1 MPLGKQ
7 TITALSFRRIVGF
20 ACNQGFLFF
29 LFYMGTNVSLT
40 MPGFTFE
47 RVDLAVLLLFMVIG
61 FGVLAGVPEPRRDF
75 LLSRPLLISYGILMA
90 AASLHTFVPAESPA
104 LTLGACALM
113 GVSGSY
119 LLTAWGRAFVTVPT
133 KVAIPEVFLGT
144 LAAAFACLLFSAA
157 RAEEAMLLMRV
168 FPVAS
173 AAWIDPFAPEEKH
186 AAMMRGE
193 EEDRAQALSLKIL
206 CGTLCFGVAEGFME
220 TFATQPG
227 GVANPTFQVG
237 LVLLGAFLIGAL
249 TLLLSD
255 GFGKGDTLNQP
266 YRLAVYVMML
276 GILVIPTGISAF
288 LPGEGMVLAGYLG
301 LEAVLVSLFLVMAK
315 IAQSDGVA
323 AFTRGFLALFA
334 GEALGVACSNFAT
347 ALAGD
352 GNTPYAVV
360 ALAGALVLLSYVFLF
375 TERDFIDLSVIVT
388 DTDSFDAV
396 CDAITERFGLSK
408 RESEIL
414 PYALR
419 GRTAARIAEEL
430 VISKSTVDTHL
441 RRIYGKAGVHGRQEL
456 LDLSE
461 GLRREF

>member
-7 TITALSFRRIVGF
+7 TIAALSFRRIVGF
-20 ACNQGFLFF
+20 ACNQGFVFY
-29 LFYMGTNVSLT
+29 LFYMGMNTSLT
-40 MPGFTFE
+40 VPGFSFE
-47 RVDLAVLLLFMVIG
+47 RIDLAVMLLFMVIG

-75 LLSRPLLISYGILMA
+75 LLSRPLLIAYGILMA
-90 AASLHTFVPAESPA
+90 AASLYPFAPADA
-104 LTLGACALM
+104 LALHLGACALM

-133 KVAIPEVFLGT
+133 RVAIPEVFLGT
-144 LAAAFACLLFSAA
+144 LVAAFACLLFSAA
-157 RAEEAMLLMRV
+157 QTAEVMLLMRV

-173 AAWIDPFAPEEKH
+173 AAWIDPFTPAEKH
-186 AAMMRGE
+186 AFMMQGE
-193 EEDRAQALSLKIL
+193 EENRAQALSYKIL
-206 CGTLCFGVAEGFME
+206 CGTLCFGAAAGFMD

-227 GVANPTFQVG
+227 GQANPTFQVG

-255 GFGKGDTLNQP
+255 GFGKGDTLNRP

-276 GILVIPTGISAF
+276 GILVIPTGISSL
-288 LPGEGMVLAGYLG
+288 LPGEAMVVAGYLG
-301 LEAVLVSLFLVMAK
+301 LEAVLISLFLVMAK
-315 IAQSDGVA
+315 IAQTDGVA

-334 GEALGVACSNFAT
+334 GEAIGIAFSNCAT
-347 ALAGD
+347 ALAG
-352 GNTPYAVV
+352 GGSTPFAVV

-396 CDAITERFGLSK
+396 CGTITQQFGLSK

-461 GLRREF
+461 ELRQSL